1 MQVSVWVPVVG
12 TILVALIA
20 AATTMWATRTNRAAG
35 KEERSLREAD
45 LVVSGL
51 SALVDDYREAYKACR
66 DELARAREEL
76 EECLRDRR

>member
-20 AATTMWATRTNRAAG
+20 AATTLFATRSSRHSA

-66 DELARAREEL
+66 EELERAREEL
-76 EECLRDRR
+76 ERCLRDR